1 MKIKS
6 KSSYHKSENT
16 YRFLTFAERLA
27 NVNIDVIHRID
38 RTGTYDEEVETYFS
52 EGLTK
57 WKDLN
62 LTEHFT
68 AFLKEVSDKSQS
80 FNLLVFHQKAI
91 VESLKTH
98 LAVKNSLACQPLLDL
113 VVQLAR
119 DLQTDFYPHFP
130 DFFVLI
136 TALLETKDT
145 ELLEWA
151 FTCLSY
157 LYKYLWRLM
166 VKDMTNMYSLYST
179 LLAHKKE
186 HIRKFAAESF
196 SFLMRKVPDLDALLS
211 HMFSDLQQHPDKAE
225 GAGQLLFEM
234 CKGVRNMFHSCTSNA
249 LPVALRKLGPTTGP
263 GVSLPWD
270 TVRDALDHMAQAAA
284 NHVDRE
290 HFLVLWEALQ
300 ASVLEV
306 LGLLEERPGEADQA
320 AEQLERL
327 LFILHTLVSHR
338 DGAKVTR
345 PEAVCQTVLRLIQ
358 SPALSASC
366 SRLLLQITSSL
377 LLGENISL
385 PPTLIQDTVQKVF
398 GSRMEQ
404 DLILEFTKEMFTM
417 KQFEQLFL
425 PSLLRFSAGLFG
437 CGDALSRHCG
447 LEALVSLILAKAPP
461 PTDGSMAFE
470 TYPLLFTGQTAGR
483 VFSSKESGP
492 EKESASVPELVLS
505 LISLPQD
512 QNQSLTDLSLPWAAL
527 VLLPHLRP
535 LSPASVVPAVTAL
548 LNHLLCEIETD
559 KLGKAGLF
567 VARQALSC
575 LLTLDGS
582 AQLLSLVAVD
592 KITSMLRK
600 FPTDLSALLLG
611 DLYYTRLSLSGV
623 SQHLSH
629 SALLELYQI
638 LHANLSSNLSKIRLL
653 TLRIL
658 THFEAELPAQ
668 TEGEES
674 VEVQPVFAVCLQAEL
689 VPASVQDYREKLLH
703 LRKLRHDLVQR
714 SLPRGP
720 QGAFQQVPLRYLI
733 AMLFVNF
740 KPLWDAVIELLVTHA
755 RGMDNKDFWKVYH
768 EHLEMVAGLA
778 EKELQENSE
787 DDDDDDEGESDLHG
801 EPGCDVIE
809 SGDVGV
815 LFLQQVKLTSDP
827 KERTDFT
834 NFRSLLWRAMAQVP
848 DRVEPRSRE
857 LSPLLLRF
865 IRNEF
870 YPADLLVA
878 PTQDLRKRES
888 AALEESGMAGEEED
902 EKEEEEEEAEEGGRP
917 QRKALPKRAAAKQL
931 ITHLKLFAKFTNPR
945 ALYLEGSLSELYNQL
960 LCHQDQQIQRAVLEC
975 VLTYKDPNILP
986 YKENLERLLDDKHF
1000 KEEIVHFNIS
1010 EERAVVDALH
1020 RAQLIP
1026 LLMRILFGRLRSKA
1040 GSKFQGKASAASRS
1054 SIVLRFL
1061 AGCQSQELGMF
1072 IDLLLEPVRLHG
1084 QGPCLAAVERAVAG
1098 TDAGA
1103 VLPLGRQHSLLNIVN
1118 VVIHKLG
1125 HLIHDSLPKVL
1136 QILLCVTASVSTIL
1150 DTREQLKAG
1159 CISPLKNLRRLGIL
1173 RIQDFFDGFDSYSF
1187 SPDELDAVFQAVV
1200 WPQVCRLPT
1209 ESPYSP
1215 TPLLKIIHL
1224 WSKNARYFP
1233 LLAKQRPDHPECDVL
1248 LNVFALLSAK
1258 NASPATVAMVMDMAE
1273 SLATAADFVASESEA
1288 ELSVNGCVFPQPAEG
1303 ALITA
1308 DSLTQGSR
1316 LLLPHISTLLHYLSG
1331 IVRNTDRLKKK
1342 KFRVQVAR
1350 ELNILSKVSRF
1361 VSDKEQSS
1369 VLISLLL
1376 PYLQKAKNPPETE
1389 IDILATVQNL
1399 LRQCLEPSAFLRPIS
1414 KLFSIIHS
1422 RLPRQALTSLFQTL
1436 SDLEPSLAY
1445 ITNTAAKLN
1454 AFDSR
1459 HLDEIYFDVRL
1470 SAFQDATRHIKDMQ
1484 TLDMDY
1490 ISTIMHNCF
1499 HTYEIEDMSL
1509 GDNATL
1515 CLSAVITQLAAV
1527 GAGEQAY
1534 KDIVQHTILD
1544 AVHKGLRSKKD
1555 SVQHEYTT
1563 VLACL
1568 VKTFPSK
1575 KEFRD
1580 LVQLTDYNDLESDF
1594 FEHMKHIQI
1603 HRRGRALRKLAKQLT
1618 EGTVV
1623 MTSRSL
1629 QNYIMPYAMTALF
1642 DEKMLK
1648 HENMISASVE
1658 VVGAVCRRLTWSK
1671 YLYYLRHFIHIL
1683 QTAQAEQKLAVSLL
1697 VTVLEAFHFDHQT
1710 LSREMEA
1717 AKAREAGNVTVE
1729 GDDEQEAAAGES
1741 GESDDEDAM
1750 EVDNKTAA
1758 PDAAM
1763 ETDTAEGEKVVV
1775 SMETGTSDTKA
1786 AVAAPKQPA
1795 VPSGLPQSKEELES
1809 LISSIHRTVHDSVLP
1824 RLQKCLTAK
1833 VKRDEEHKAVK
1844 SKDVKEEEV
1853 ARVPIAFA
1861 MVKLMQTLPPH
1872 IMEVNLPGILI
1883 KVCVLLRN
1891 RFQEIRDVAR
1901 GTLVKI
1907 IETLGFRYL
1916 QYLLREMHGVLVK
1929 GYQVHVLTFTV
1940 YQLLTCLSP
1949 TLKSGDLDP
1958 CMNLLLEIFNNELFG
1973 AVAEEKEVKGIV
1985 SKLMEARHS
1994 KSMDSYEL
2002 LAQYCGKER
2011 VTQLILPLK
2020 EILENSSSLKV
2031 CRRVGAVLRRL
2042 ILGLLSNSGMGHQ
2055 DILLLSHGLV
2065 SQSLPLLTKR
2075 DRDKASAKPPPDP
2088 RLPPP
2093 SCLLLPPTPKR
2104 GGRKAPVSSRTNMH
2118 ILVDA
2123 GLKLLHLSLK
2133 KAKVTSS
2140 EASALEMLDPFVVLL
2155 LDCLDSMHVK
2165 VITEALVAFTWLL
2178 KFPLP
2183 AVEQNAGQLTK
2194 QLFVLLKDYSKAG
2207 AARGENYHLVQNCF
2221 KSITIL
2227 VKNVKNN
2234 KVSEPQLQ
2242 VLLGYAEEDIY
2253 DQSRQATAFGLLK
2266 AILSRKLVVPE
2277 MEEVMKKVAKLSVTG
2292 SNAMIRIHCRQIY
2305 MKYLLDYPL
2314 GKKLREHLDFVVAQL
2329 TYEHDTGRE
2338 SVLEMLAYIFQTF
2351 PKNLLSQHNGLF
2363 FAPLALAVVND
2374 DSARCKKMAAMAI
2387 KALLGQLDLNH
2398 QNTLFS
2404 LVNTWLSA
2412 EKANLRRLGAQVCG
2426 LFVEVEGE
2434 NFARRVEDLLPLIE
2448 KEIHPD
2454 NYEDIEEEQ
2463 DEKGAD
2469 RLLFSYLT
2477 LITKLTKHCSLLE
2490 LSKPHDTLCSIWGHI
2505 EAHLRY
2511 PHCWVWLTASQLFGQ
2526 LFAGHQPEQL
2536 IAVWRGEGDGASPR
2550 LVATAFITSNLD
2562 KKMRELV
2569 LSFCHQLQSKF
2580 LDTASGEQ
2588 VIKNLLFV
2596 AKVIYLVS
2604 PESDIASPQEVEQG
2618 EEGQKEN
2625 GDGDKEEEE
2634 GDEEEREEKQEEEE
2648 GDEEEREEKQEEE
2661 DEEEEDKDDRPP
2673 SLLWMMK
2680 KLSLMAKREAAN
2692 TPKVPLKRTC
2702 VFKFLGAIAM
2712 DLGKERL
2719 GPYLTTII
2727 APLYRELDSTYADQ
2741 DPTLKNLAQELI
2753 ELLKRQVGLERFSLA
2768 FSAVQKE
2775 FSLRRAARKRHR
2787 AMQAVANPDIAAK
2800 KKLKKHKNKIEAKKR
2815 KIEFLRPG
2823 YKAKKHRS
2831 HALKDLAMVQ

>member
-16 YRFLTFAERLA
+16 FRFLTFAERLA

-38 RTGTYDEEVETYFS
+38 RTGAYSEEVETYFS

-57 WKDLN
+57 WRDLN

-68 AFLKEVSDKSQS
+68 TFLKEVSNKSQS
-80 FNLLVFHQKAI
+80 FNMLVFHQTVI
-91 VESLKTH
+91 VDSLKTH
-98 LAVKNSLACQPLLDL
+98 LGVKDSLAYQPLLDL

-130 DFFVLI
+130 DFFLLI
-136 TALLETKDT
+136 TSLLDTKDT
-145 ELLEWA
+145 EILEWA

-166 VKDMTNMYSLYST
+166 VKDMTNIYSLYST

-186 HIRKFAAESF
+186 HIRSFAAESF
-196 SFLMRKVPDLDALLS
+196 SFLMRKVPDLDALLNL
-211 HMFSDLQQHPDKAE
+211 MFSDLQQHPEKAE
-225 GAGQLLFEM
+225 GAGQLLFQM
-234 CKGVRNMFHSCTSNA
+234 CKGVRNMFHSCAANA
-249 LPVALRKLGPTTGP
+249 LPVAWRKLGPSTSP
-263 GVSLPWD
+263 GLCLPWD

-284 NHVDRE
+284 NHIDRE
-290 HFLVLWEALQ
+290 HFLVLWESLQ
-300 ASVLEV
+300 VSVLDVVGIMEAK
-306 LGLLEERPGEADQA
+306 GEGADQA

-327 LFILHTLVSHR
+327 LFILHTLVSHKG
-338 DGAKVTR
+338 GAKITK

-358 SPALSASC
+358 SSSLSASC
-366 SRLLLQITSSL
+366 SRLLLQTTSSL
-377 LLGENISL
+377 LLGENITL
-385 PPTLIQDTVQKVF
+385 PAALIQETVQKVF
-398 GSRMEQ
+398 GSALGQ
-404 DLILEFTKEMFTM
+404 DLILEFTKEMLTM

-425 PSLLRFSAGLFG
+425 PSLLRFTAGLFG
-437 CGDALSRHCG
+437 RGDPLSRHCG
-447 LEALVSLILAKAPP
+447 LDVLVSLILAKAPP

-470 TYPLLFTGQTAGR
+470 TYPLLFTGQTTGA
-483 VFSSKESGP
+483 FSRDQTSTTTTEQ
-492 EKESASVPELVLS
+492 SAVPELVLS
-505 LISLPQD
+505 LIRLPED
-512 QNQSLTDLSLPWAAL
+512 KNQTLTDLSLPLAAL

-535 LSPASVVPAVTAL
+535 LSSASIVPAVTAL
-548 LNHLLCEIETD
+548 LNHLLCDIETE
-559 KLGKAGLF
+559 KLAKAGLF

-575 LLTLDGS
+575 LLTLDSS
-582 AQLLSLVAVD
+582 AQLLSLLTVD
-592 KITSMLRK
+592 KINSILRK

-623 SQHLSH
+623 SEHLSH
-629 SALLELYQI
+629 NALLELYQI
-638 LHANLSSNLSKIRLL
+638 LQANLSSNISKIRLL

-658 THFEAELPAQ
+658 SQFEAELPPL
-668 TEGEES
+668 TEDEEN
-674 VEVQPVFAVCLQAEL
+674 VEVQPVFAICLQAEL

-714 SLPRGP
+714 SLPQGP
-720 QGAFQQVPLRYLI
+720 ANTFQQVPLRYLI

-740 KPLWDAVIELLVTHA
+740 RPLWDPVIELLVTHA
-755 RGMDNKDFWKVYH
+755 RGMDNKEFWRVYH

-778 EKELQENSE
+778 EKELQDDE
-787 DDDDDDEGESDLHG
+787 DDDEEGPSLQG
-801 EPGCDVIE
+801 EPGCEVIE

-815 LFLQQVKLTSDP
+815 LFLEQVKSTVDP
-827 KERTDFT
+827 NERTDFP
-834 NFRSLLWRAMAQVP
+834 NFRSLLWRSMAQFP
-848 DRVEPRSRE
+848 ERVEPRSRE

-865 IRNEF
+865 ISNEF
-870 YPADLLVA
+870 FPADLLVA
-878 PTQDLRKRES
+878 PTQDLRKRNS
-888 AALEESGMAGEEED
+888 AAVEDSGMAVDEEE
-902 EKEEEEEEAEEGGRP
+902 EQEEEEEEGSKQ
-917 QRKALPKRAAAKQL
+917 QRKALPRRAAAKQL
-931 ITHLKLFAKFTNPR
+931 IAHLKVFAKFTNPR
-945 ALYLEGSLSELYNQL
+945 SLYLESSLSELYNQL
-960 LCHQDQQIQRAVLEC
+960 LCHQDQQIQRVALEC
-975 VLTYKDPNILP
+975 VLSYKEPNIVP
-986 YKENLERLLDDKHF
+986 YKENLEKLLDDKHF

-1010 EERAVVDALH
+1010 DESGVVDASH
-1020 RAQLIP
+1020 RARLIP

-1040 GSKFQGKASAASRS
+1040 GSKFQGKAFAASRS
-1054 SIVLRFL
+1054 SIILRFL
-1061 AGCQSQELGMF
+1061 AGCQAEELGIF
-1072 IDLLLEPVRLHG
+1072 IDLLLEPVCHHS
-1084 QGPCLAAVERAVAG
+1084 QGPCLAAVERAIAD
-1098 TDAGA
+1098 TDLGA
-1103 VLPLGRQHSLLNIVN
+1103 VLPLGRQHSLLNIIN
-1118 VVIHKLG
+1118 VVIQKLG
-1125 HLIHDSLPKVL
+1125 HLIHIYLPKVL

-1150 DTREQLKAG
+1150 DQRDQLRAG

-1173 RIQDFFDGFDSYSF
+1173 RIQDFFDGFDSHSF

-1200 WPQVCRLPT
+1200 WPQICRLPT

-1215 TPLLKIIHL
+1215 TPLLKLIHV
-1224 WSKNARYFP
+1224 WCKNSRFFP
-1233 LLAKQRPDHPECDVL
+1233 LLAKKKPNQLECDVL

-1258 NASPATVAMVMDMAE
+1258 NASPATIAMVMDIAE
-1273 SLATAADFVASESEA
+1273 SLATTEDFVPSESEA
-1288 ELSVNGCVFPQPAEG
+1288 ELSVNNCVFPQPGEG
-1303 ALITA
+1303 ALISE

-1316 LLLPHISTLLHYLSG
+1316 LLLPHISTLLQYLSG
-1331 IVRNTDRLKKK
+1331 VVRNTDRLKKK
-1342 KFRVQVAR
+1342 KFRAQVAK

-1369 VLISLLL
+1369 VLIGLLL
-1376 PYLQKAKNPPETE
+1376 PYLQKGNNPQETE

-1399 LRQCLEPSAFLRPIS
+1399 LRQCVQPSAFLRPLS
-1414 KLFSIIHS
+1414 KLFSIIHHK
-1422 RLPRQALTSLFQTL
+1422 LPRQALTNVFQTL
-1436 SDLEPSLAY
+1436 SDLEPSLTY
-1445 ITNTAAKLN
+1445 ITDAAAQLN

-1470 SAFQDATRHIKDMQ
+1470 TAFQDATRRVKDMA
-1484 TLDMDY
+1484 TLDLDF
-1490 ISTIMHNCF
+1490 ISTIIHNCF
-1499 HTYEIEDMSL
+1499 HTYEIGDMSL
-1509 GDNATL
+1509 ADNATL
-1515 CLSAVITQLAAV
+1515 CLSAVITQLAVV
-1527 GAGEQAY
+1527 GPGEQIY

-1544 AVHKGLRSKKD
+1544 AVHKGLRSKTD

-1580 LVQLTDYNDLESDF
+1580 LVQLTNYSDPESDF

-1603 HRRGRALRKLAKQLT
+1603 HRRGRALRKLAKQLS
-1618 EGTVV
+1618 EGQVV
-1623 MTSRSL
+1623 MTPRSL
-1629 QNYIMPYAMTALF
+1629 QNYIMPYALTALL

-1671 YLYYLRHFIHIL
+1671 YLYYLKHFIHIL

-1717 AKAREAGNVTVE
+1717 AKTRETGSVAE
-1729 GDDEQEAAAGES
+1729 DADEENHAAAD
-1741 GESDDEDAM
+1741 ESDDSEDDEEAM
-1750 EVDNKTAA
+1750 EVDSKAA
-1758 PDAAM
+1758 PSDPPM
-1763 ETDTAEGEKVVV
+1763 ETDSISGEKEV
-1775 SMETGTSDTKA
+1775 SSKDAVTTKPKVP
-1786 AVAAPKQPA
+1786 VAI
-1795 VPSGLPQSKEELES
+1795 GLPQSKEELES
-1809 LISSIHRTVHDSVLP
+1809 LVSTIHETVNNSVLP
-1824 RLQKCLTAK
+1824 RLHKCLNAK

-1844 SKDVKEEEV
+1844 SKDVKDEEV
-1853 ARVPIAFA
+1853 VRIPIAFA

-1872 IMEVNLPGILI
+1872 IMEANLPGILI
-1883 KVCVLLRN
+1883 KVCVVLRN

-1907 IETLGFRYL
+1907 LETLGCRYL
-1916 QYLLREMHGVLVK
+1916 QYLLKEMQGILVK

-1940 YQLLTCLSP
+1940 YQLLSVLSP

-1958 CMNLLLEIFNNELFG
+1958 CMSMLIDIFNNELFG
-1973 AVAEEKEVKGIV
+1973 AVSEEKEVKGIV

-2002 LAQYCGKER
+2002 LAQFCSKESI
-2011 VTQLILPLK
+2011 TKLILPLK
-2020 EILENSSSLKV
+2020 EILETSSSLKV
-2031 CRRVGAVLRRL
+2031 CNRVSAVLRRL
-2042 ILGLLSNSGMGHQ
+2042 VLGLLANEGMTSQ
-2055 DILLLSHGLV
+2055 DILLLCHGLV
-2065 SQSLPLLTKR
+2065 SESLPLLTKR
-2075 DRDKASAKPPPDP
+2075 DREKASAKPPPDP

-2104 GGRKAPVSSRTNMH
+2104 GGQKAPVSSRTNMH

-2123 GLKLLHLSLK
+2123 GLKLLHLSMK
-2133 KAKVTSS
+2133 KSKVTSS
-2140 EASALEMLDPFVVLL
+2140 EASALEMLDPFVILL
-2155 LDCLDSMHVK
+2155 LDCLNSMHVK

-2183 AVEQNAGQLTK
+2183 AVEQNAEQLTK

-2221 KSITIL
+2221 KAITIL
-2227 VKNVKNN
+2227 VKNVKSNSI
-2234 KVSEPQLQ
+2234 SETQLQ

-2277 MEEVMKKVAKLSVTG
+2277 MEEVLKKVARLSVTG

-2305 MKYLLDYPL
+2305 LKYLLDYPL
-2314 GKKLREHLDFVVAQL
+2314 GRKLRGHLDFVVAQL
-2329 TYEHDTGRE
+2329 QYEHDTGRE

-2351 PKNLLSQHNGLF
+2351 PQNLLLQNSGLF
-2363 FAPLALAVVND
+2363 FAPLALVVVND

-2387 KALLGQLDLNH
+2387 KALLTQLDVNH
-2398 QNTLFS
+2398 QNTLYS
-2404 LVNTWLSA
+2404 LVNTWLNA
-2412 EKANLRRLGAQVCG
+2412 EKASLRRLGAQVCG
-2426 LFVEVEGE
+2426 LFVEVEE
-2434 NFARRVEDLLPLIE
+2434 EKFARRLDDLLPLLE
-2448 KEIHPD
+2448 KEINPD
-2454 NYEDIEEEQ
+2454 NFEDIEEEQ
-2463 DEKGAD
+2463 EEKGAD
-2469 RLLFSYLT
+2469 RLLFSFLT
-2477 LITKLTKHCSLLE
+2477 LISKLSKYCGLLE
-2490 LSKPHDTLCSIWGHI
+2490 LNKPNDTLHRTWGHI

-2526 LFAGHQPEQL
+2526 LFATHQAEQL
-2536 IAVWRGEGDGASPR
+2536 VAVWRGEGGEAAAPPA
-2550 LVATAFITSNLD
+2550 ATAFITSNLD
-2562 KKMRELV
+2562 KKMRELA

-2596 AKVIYLVS
+2596 GKVIYLIS
-2604 PESDIASPQEVEQG
+2604 PESDVTSCQEET
-2618 EEGQKEN
+2618 
-2625 GDGDKEEEE
+2625 KEEEE
-2634 GDEEEREEKQEEEE
+2634 QRENGNEEEE
-2648 GDEEEREEKQEEE
+2648 GEEEMEETEEK
-2661 DEEEEDKDDRPP
+2661 EEEEDDKDDKPP
-2673 SLLWMMK
+2673 SLLWLMK
-2680 KLSLMAKREAAN
+2680 KLSLMAKREAAY
-2692 TPKVPLKRTC
+2692 TPKIPLKRTC
-2702 VFKFLGAIAM
+2702 VFKFLGAMAM

-2727 APLYRELDSTYADQ
+2727 TPLYRELDSTYADQ

-2753 ELLKRQVGLERFSLA
+2753 ELLKKQVGLERFSLA

-2775 FSLRRAARKRHR
+2775 FSQRRAARKRHR

-2831 HALKDLAMVQ
+2831 HALKDLAMVK

>member
-1 MKIKS
+1 
-6 KSSYHKSENT
+6 
-16 YRFLTFAERLA
+16 
-27 NVNIDVIHRID
+27 
-38 RTGTYDEEVETYFS
+38 
-52 EGLTK
+52 
-57 WKDLN
+57 
-62 LTEHFT
+62 
-68 AFLKEVSDKSQS
+68 
-80 FNLLVFHQKAI
+80 HQNSI

-98 LAVKNSLACQPLLDL
+98 LTVKDSLAYQPLLDL

-130 DFFVLI
+130 DFFILI
-136 TALLETKDT
+136 TSLLDTKDT
-145 ELLEWA
+145 EVLEWA

-166 VKDMTNMYSLYST
+166 VKDMTNIYSLYST

-211 HMFSDLQQHPDKAE
+211 HVFSDLQQHPDKAE
-225 GAGQLLFEM
+225 GTGQLLFEM
-234 CKGVRNMFHSCTSNA
+234 CKGVRNMFHSCAANA
-249 LPVALRKLGPTTGP
+249 LPVALRKLGPSTSP

-284 NHVDRE
+284 THVDTE
-290 HFLVLWEALQ
+290 HFLVLWESLQ
-300 ASVLEV
+300 VSVEEV
-306 LGLLEERPGEADQA
+306 LGIMEAKGEEASQA
-320 AEQLERL
+320 TEQLERL

-338 DGAKVTR
+338 DGAKITK

-358 SPALSASC
+358 SSSLSATC

-377 LLGENISL
+377 LLGENITL
-385 PPTLIQDTVQKVF
+385 PKALIQETVQKVF
-398 GSRMEQ
+398 GSAMGH

-417 KQFEQLFL
+417 EQFEQLFL
-425 PSLLRFSAGLFG
+425 PTLLRFTAGLFG
-437 CGDALSRHCG
+437 RGDPLSRHCG
-447 LEALVSLILAKAPP
+447 LDVLVSLILAKAPP

-470 TYPLLFTGQTAGR
+470 TYPLLFTGQTTGR
-483 VFSSKESGP
+483 VFSSNEAGSTTSEQP
-492 EKESASVPELVLS
+492 AVPELVLS
-505 LISLPQD
+505 LITFPEE
-512 QNQSLTDLSLPWAAL
+512 QNHSITDLSLPWAAL

-535 LSPASVVPAVTAL
+535 IAPASVVPAVTAY
-548 LNHLLCEIETD
+548 LNHLLCEIETE

-575 LLTLDGS
+575 LLALDGS
-582 AQLLSLVAVD
+582 AQLLSLLPVN
-592 KITSMLRK
+592 KINSILRK

-623 SQHLSH
+623 SEHLCH
-629 SALLELYQI
+629 SALLELFQI
-638 LHANLSSNLSKIRLL
+638 LHANLSSNISKIRLL

-658 THFEAELPAQ
+658 SQFEAELPPQA
-668 TEGEES
+668 EGEEN

-689 VPASVQDYREKLLH
+689 VPASVQDYRDKLLH

-714 SLPRGP
+714 SLPQGP
-720 QGAFQQVPLRYLI
+720 PATFQQVPLRYLI

-740 KPLWDAVIELLVTHA
+740 RPLWDAVIELVVSHA
-755 RGMDNKDFWKVYH
+755 RGMDNKDFWRVFH

-778 EKELQENSE
+778 EKELQQN
-787 DDDDDDEGESDLHG
+787 DEGDEEEESGLQD

-809 SGDVGV
+809 SGDIGV
-815 LFLQQVKLTSDP
+815 LFLEQLKLTSDP
-827 KERTDFT
+827 NERTDFP
-834 NFRSLLWRAMAQVP
+834 NFRSLLWRSMAQFP

-878 PTQDLRKRES
+878 PTQDLRKRTD
-888 AALEESGMAGEEED
+888 AALEESGMAVQ
-902 EKEEEEEEAEEGGRP
+902 EEEEEGEGEEQEVEEGGKQ
-917 QRKALPKRAAAKQL
+917 QRKALPRRAAAKQL
-931 ITHLKLFAKFTNPR
+931 ITHLKVFAKFTNPR
-945 ALYLEGSLSELYNQL
+945 SLYLESSLSDLYNQL
-960 LCHQDQQIQRAVLEC
+960 LCHQDQQIQRVALEC
-975 VLTYKDPNILP
+975 VLSYKDPNIVP

-1010 EERAVVDALH
+1010 EETGVVDLTH
-1020 RAQLIP
+1020 RATLIP

-1040 GSKFQGKASAASRS
+1040 GSKFQGKASATTRS
-1054 SIVLRFL
+1054 SIILRFL
-1061 AGCQSQELGMF
+1061 AGCQTEELGIF
-1072 IDLLLEPVRLHG
+1072 IDLLLEPVCHHS
-1084 QGPCLAAVERAVAG
+1084 QGSCLAAVEKAVAE
-1098 TDAGA
+1098 TDVGA
-1103 VLPLGRQHSLLNIVN
+1103 VLPLGRQHSLLNIIN
-1118 VVIHKLG
+1118 VVIQKLG
-1125 HLIHDSLPKVL
+1125 HLIHIYLPKVL
-1136 QILLCVTASVSTIL
+1136 QILLCVTASVSTVL
-1150 DTREQLKAG
+1150 GNRPQLRAG

-1215 TPLLKIIHL
+1215 TPLLKLIHV
-1224 WSKNARYFP
+1224 WCKNARFFP
-1233 LLAKQRPDHPECDVL
+1233 LLAKQKQNHPECDVL

-1258 NASPATVAMVMDMAE
+1258 NTSPMTIAMVMDIAE
-1273 SLATAADFVASESEA
+1273 SLATSEDFVASETET
-1288 ELSVNGCVFPQPAEG
+1288 ELTVNSNVFPQPKEG
-1303 ALITA
+1303 ALVTA

-1316 LLLPHISTLLHYLSG
+1316 LLLPHISTLLQYLSG
-1331 IVRNTDRLKKK
+1331 VVRNTDRLKKK
-1342 KFRVQVAR
+1342 KFRAQVAK

-1376 PYLQKAKNPPETE
+1376 PYLQKANNPQETE

-1399 LRQCLEPSAFLRPIS
+1399 LRQCVQPSAFLRPLS
-1414 KLFSIIHS
+1414 KLFSVIHNK
-1422 RLPRQALTSLFQTL
+1422 LPKQALTNVFQTL
-1436 SDLEPSLAY
+1436 SDLEPSLTY
-1445 ITNTAAKLN
+1445 ITDLATKLN

-1470 SAFQDATRHIKDMQ
+1470 TAFQDATRRIKDMT
-1484 TLDMDY
+1484 TLDLDY
-1490 ISTIMHNCF
+1490 IGTVIHNCF
-1499 HTYEIEDMSL
+1499 HTYEIGDMSL
-1509 GDNATL
+1509 ADNATL

-1527 GAGEQAY
+1527 GAGEQLY

-1544 AVHKGLRSKKD
+1544 AVHKGLRSKTE
-1555 SVQHEYTT
+1555 SVQHDYTS

-1580 LVQLTDYNDLESDF
+1580 LVQLTNYNDPESDF

-1618 EGTVV
+1618 EGQVV
-1623 MTSRSL
+1623 MTPRSL
-1629 QNYIMPYAMTALF
+1629 QNYIMPYAMTALL

-1658 VVGAVCRRLTWSK
+1658 VVGAVCRKLTWSK
-1671 YLYYLRHFIHIL
+1671 YLYYLKHFIHIL
-1683 QTAQAEQKLAVSLL
+1683 QTAQVEQKLAVSLL

-1717 AKAREAGNVTVE
+1717 AKAREAVSVAVE
-1729 GDDEQEAAAGES
+1729 ADDEEQAAAD
-1741 GESDDEDAM
+1741 ESDASDDDEEAM
-1750 EVDNKTAA
+1750 EVDGNTAPSA
-1758 PDAAM
+1758 VPM
-1763 ETDTAEGEKVVV
+1763 ETTTINVISKEAATAGAK
-1775 SMETGTSDTKA
+1775 G
-1786 AVAAPKQPA
+1786 PA
-1795 VPSGLPQSKEELES
+1795 VPEPTAVASGLPQSKEELES
-1809 LISSIHRTVHDSVLP
+1809 LISAIHQTVNNSVLP
-1824 RLQKCLTAK
+1824 RLHKCLTAK
-1833 VKRDEEHKAVK
+1833 VKRDDEHKSVK
-1844 SKDVKEEEV
+1844 SKDVKEDEV
-1853 ARVPIAFA
+1853 VRIPIAFA
-1861 MVKLMQTLPPH
+1861 MVKVMQTLPPH

-1907 IETLGFRYL
+1907 IETLGYRYL
-1916 QYLLREMHGVLVK
+1916 QYLLKEMQGLLVK

-1940 YQLLTCLSP
+1940 YQLLSVLSP

-1958 CMNLLLEIFNNELFG
+1958 CMNMLIDIFNNELFG

-1994 KSMDSYEL
+1994 KSMDSYQL
-2002 LAQYCGKER
+2002 LAQFCSKES
-2011 VTQLILPLK
+2011 VTKFILPLK
-2020 EILENSSSLKV
+2020 EILETSSSLKV
-2031 CRRVGAVLRRL
+2031 CNRVGAVLRRL
-2042 ILGLLSNSGMGHQ
+2042 VLGLLVNEGMTSK
-2055 DILLLSHGLV
+2055 DILLLCHGLI
-2065 SQSLPLLTKR
+2065 SESLPLLTKR
-2075 DRDKASAKPPPDP
+2075 DREKASAQPPPDP

-2104 GGRKAPVSSRTNMH
+2104 GGQKAPVSSRTNMH

-2133 KAKVTSS
+2133 KSKVTSC
-2140 EASALEMLDPFVVLL
+2140 EASALEMLDPFIMLL
-2155 LDCLDSMHVK
+2155 LDCLNSMHVK

-2207 AARGENYHLVQNCF
+2207 AARGENYNLVQNCF
-2221 KSITIL
+2221 KAITIL
-2227 VKNVKNN
+2227 VKNVKSN
-2234 KVSEPQLQ
+2234 KVSETQLQ

-2277 MEEVMKKVAKLSVTG
+2277 MEELLKKVAKLSVTG

-2305 MKYLLDYPL
+2305 LKYLLDYPL

-2329 TYEHDTGRE
+2329 RYEHDTGRE

-2351 PKNLLSQHNGLF
+2351 PQNLLLQHSGLF
-2363 FAPLALAVVND
+2363 FAPLALVVVND

-2387 KALLGQLDLNH
+2387 KALLAQLDLNH
-2398 QNTLFS
+2398 QNTLYS
-2404 LVNTWLSA
+2404 LVNTWLNA
-2412 EKANLRRLGAQVCG
+2412 EKTSLRRLGAQICG
-2426 LFVEVEGE
+2426 LFVEVDGE
-2434 NFARRVEDLLPLIE
+2434 MFARRLDDLLPLLE
-2448 KEIHPD
+2448 KEINPD
-2454 NYEDIEEEQ
+2454 NFEDIEEEQ

-2469 RLLFSYLT
+2469 RLLFSFLT
-2477 LITKLTKHCSLLE
+2477 LLTKLSKHCGLLE
-2490 LSKPHDTLCSIWGHI
+2490 LSKPYDTLSRIWGHI

-2526 LFAGHQPEQL
+2526 LFAAHQAEQL
-2536 IAVWRGEGDGASPR
+2536 VAVWRGEGGDASP
-2550 LVATAFITSNLD
+2550 LSAATAFITSNLD
-2562 KKMRELV
+2562 KKMRELA
-2569 LSFCHQLQSKF
+2569 LSFCNQLQSKF

-2596 AKVIYLVS
+2596 GKVIYLVS
-2604 PESDIASPQEVEQG
+2604 PESDVASPQEEAK
-2618 EEGQKEN
+2618 EEG
-2625 GDGDKEEEE
+2625 EEEE
-2634 GDEEEREEKQEEEE
+2634 QRENGGD
-2648 GDEEEREEKQEEE
+2648 DEEE
-2661 DEEEEDKDDRPP
+2661 DEEEEDDKDDRRP
-2673 SLLWMMK
+2673 SLLWLMK
-2680 KLSLMAKREAAN
+2680 KLSLMAKREAAY

-2727 APLYRELDSTYADQ
+2727 TPLYRELDSTYADQ

-2753 ELLKRQVGLERFSLA
+2753 ELLKKHVGLEKFSLA

-2775 FSLRRAARKRHR
+2775 FSQRRAARKRHR

>member
-1 MKIKS
+1 MKIKA

-38 RTGTYDEEVETYFS
+38 RTGSYAEEVETYFS
-52 EGLTK
+52 EGLSK
-57 WKDLN
+57 WRDLN

-68 AFLKEVSDKSQS
+68 TFLKEVSNKSQS
-80 FNLLVFHQKAI
+80 FNMLVFHQKAI

-98 LAVKNSLACQPLLDL
+98 LAVDGSLAYQPLLDL

-136 TALLETKDT
+136 TSLLETKDT

-166 VKDMTNMYSLYST
+166 VKDMSNIYSLYST

-196 SFLMRKVPDLDALLS
+196 SFLMRKVPDLDALLN
-211 HMFSDLQQHPDKAE
+211 HVFSDLQQHPDKAE

-234 CKGVRNMFHSCTSNA
+234 CKGVRNMFHSCAANA
-249 LPVALRKLGPTTGP
+249 FPVALRKLGPSTSP

-270 TVRDALDHMAQAAA
+270 TVRDALDHMASAAA
-284 NHVDRE
+284 DHVDRE
-290 HFLVLWEALQ
+290 HFLVLWESLQ
-300 ASVLEV
+300 VLGVLEAK
-306 LGLLEERPGEADQA
+306 GDEADQA

-327 LFILHTLVSHR
+327 LFILHTLMSHR
-338 DGAKVTR
+338 EGAKVTK
-345 PEAVCQTVLRLIQ
+345 PEAVCQTVLRLTQ
-358 SPALSASC
+358 SSSMSAPC
-366 SRLLLQITSSL
+366 SRLLLQIISSL
-377 LLGENISL
+377 LLGENITL
-385 PPTLIQDTVQKVF
+385 PKALIQETVQKVF
-398 GSRMEQ
+398 GSTVGQ

-417 KQFEQLFL
+417 KHFEQLFL
-425 PSLLRFSAGLFG
+425 PSLLRFTTGLFG
-437 CGDALSRHCG
+437 CGDPVSRHCG
-447 LEALVSLILAKAPP
+447 LDVLVSLILAKAPP

-470 TYPLLFTGQTAGR
+470 TYPLLFTGQTTGSDTSPYLKTD
-483 VFSSKESGP
+483 SSA
-492 EKESASVPELVLS
+492 ASEQPAVPELVLS
-505 LISLPQD
+505 LIKYPEEE
-512 QNQSLTDLSLPWAAL
+512 NQSITDLSLPWAAL

-535 LSPASVVPAVTAL
+535 LTPTSVVPAVTAF
-548 LNHLLCEIETD
+548 LNHLLCEIETE

-567 VARQALSC
+567 VAQQALSC

-582 AQLLSLVAVD
+582 AELLALLTVD
-592 KITSMLRK
+592 KINSTK

-611 DLYYTRLSLSGV
+611 DLYYSRLSLSGV
-623 SQHLSH
+623 SEHLSH
-629 SALLELYQI
+629 SALLQLFQI
-638 LHANLSSNLSKIRLL
+638 LHANLSSNISKIRLL

-658 THFEAELPAQ
+658 SQFEAELPPQA
-668 TEGEES
+668 EGDEH

-714 SLPRGP
+714 SLPQGP
-720 QGAFQQVPLRYLI
+720 PVPLRYLI

-740 KPLWDAVIELLVTHA
+740 KPLWDPVIELVVSHA
-755 RGMDNKDFWKVYH
+755 KGMDNKDFWRVYH

-778 EKELQENSE
+778 EKELQEDGE
-787 DDDDDDEGESDLHG
+787 DDDDEKEADSGPSGEQ
-801 EPGCDVIE
+801 GCDVIE

-815 LFLQQVKLTSDP
+815 LFLEQLKSSCSP
-827 KERTDFT
+827 NERTDFI
-834 NFRSLLWRAMAQVP
+834 NFRSLLWRSMAQFP

-878 PTQDLRKRES
+878 PTQSLRKRDD
-888 AALEESGMAGEEED
+888 AALEESGMAVEEEEGGEEE
-902 EKEEEEEEAEEGGRP
+902 EQEAEEGGRQ
-917 QRKALPKRAAAKQL
+917 QRKALPRRAAAKQL
-931 ITHLKLFAKFTNPR
+931 IAHLKVFAKFTNPR
-945 ALYLEGSLSELYNQL
+945 SLYLESSLTELYNEL
-960 LCHQDQQIQRAVLEC
+960 LCHQDQQLQRVALEC
-975 VLTYKDPNILP
+975 LLTYKDANIVP
-986 YKENLERLLDDKHF
+986 YKENLQNLLEDKHF

-1010 EERAVVDALH
+1010 EETGVVDASH
-1020 RAQLIP
+1020 RAKLIP

-1040 GSKFQGKASAASRS
+1040 GSKFQGKASSATRS
-1054 SIVLRFL
+1054 SIILRFL
-1061 AGCQSQELGMF
+1061 AGCQSEELGIF
-1072 IDLLLEPVRLHG
+1072 IDLLLQPVCHHS
-1084 QGPCLAAVERAVAG
+1084 QGSCLSAVLRAIAE
-1098 TDAGA
+1098 TDVSA
-1103 VLPLGRQHSLLNIVN
+1103 VLPLGRQHSLLNIIN
-1118 VVIHKLG
+1118 VVIQKLG
-1125 HLIHDSLPKVL
+1125 HLIHIYLPKVL

-1150 DTREQLKAG
+1150 DSRDQLRAG

-1187 SPDELDAVFQAVV
+1187 SPDELDAVFEAVV

-1215 TPLLKIIHL
+1215 TPLLKLIHV
-1224 WSKNARYFP
+1224 WCKNARYFP
-1233 LLAKQRPDHPECDVL
+1233 LLAKQRPNQPECDVL

-1258 NASPATVAMVMDMAE
+1258 KASPATIAMVMDIAE
-1273 SLATAADFVASESEA
+1273 SLATTEDFVASESET
-1288 ELSVNGCVFPQPAEG
+1288 ELSVNGCVFPQPEE
-1303 ALITA
+1303 

-1316 LLLPHISTLLHYLSG
+1316 LLLPHISTLLRYLSG
-1331 IVRNTDRLKKK
+1331 VVRNTDRLKKK
-1342 KFRVQVAR
+1342 RFRTQVAK

-1361 VSDKEQSS
+1361 VSDKEQSA

-1376 PYLQKAKNPPETE
+1376 PYLQRAHNPQETE

-1399 LRQCLEPSAFLRPIS
+1399 LRQCTQPSAFLRPLS
-1414 KLFSIIHS
+1414 RLFSIIHNK
-1422 RLPRQALTSLFQTL
+1422 LPRQALVNVFQTL
-1436 SDLEPSLAY
+1436 SDLEPSLLY
-1445 ITNTAAKLN
+1445 ITDLATKLN

-1459 HLDEIYFDVRL
+1459 HLDEVYFEVRL
-1470 SAFQDATRHIKDMQ
+1470 TAFQDATRRVKDMT
-1484 TLDMDY
+1484 TLDLDY
-1490 ISTIMHNCF
+1490 ISTIIYNCF
-1499 HTYEIEDMSL
+1499 HTYEIGDMSL
-1509 GDNATL
+1509 ADNATL
-1515 CLSAVITQLAAV
+1515 SLSAVITRLAAV
-1527 GAGEQAY
+1527 GAGEQIY
-1534 KDIVQHTILD
+1534 KDVIQHTILD
-1544 AVHKGLRSKKD
+1544 AVHKGLRSKTE
-1555 SVQHEYTT
+1555 SVQHDYTT

-1568 VKTFPSK
+1568 VKTFPTK

-1580 LVQLTDYNDLESDF
+1580 LVQLTDYNDPESDF

-1618 EGTVV
+1618 EGQVV
-1623 MTSRSL
+1623 MTPRSL
-1629 QNYIMPYAMTALF
+1629 QNYIMPYAMTALL

-1648 HENMISASVE
+1648 HESMISASVE

-1671 YLYYLRHFIHIL
+1671 YLYYLKHFVHIL

-1697 VTVLEAFHFDHQT
+1697 VTVLEAFHFDHET

-1717 AKAREAGNVTVE
+1717 AKAREGE
-1729 GDDEQEAAAGES
+1729 RPQPAAEES
-1741 GESDDEDAM
+1741 DASDDEEM
-1750 EVDNKTAA
+1750 EVDGKT
-1758 PDAAM
+1758 PSSDVPM
-1763 ETDTAEGEKVVV
+1763 EVDTANGEKDVI
-1775 SMETGTSDTKA
+1775 SKA
-1786 AVAAPKQPA
+1786 AATSGAKGPAAPKPTA
-1795 VPSGLPQSKEELES
+1795 VASGLPQSKDELES
-1809 LISSIHRTVHDSVLP
+1809 LITAIHATVNNSVLP
-1824 RLQKCLTAK
+1824 RLNKCLT
-1833 VKRDEEHKAVK
+1833 VKSEDEHKAVK
-1844 SKDVKEEEV
+1844 SKEVKDEEV
-1853 ARVPIAFA
+1853 VRIPIAFA
-1861 MVKLMQTLPPH
+1861 MVKVMQTLPPH
-1872 IMEVNLPGILI
+1872 IMEANLPGILI

-1907 IETLGFRYL
+1907 IETLGYRYL
-1916 QYLLREMHGVLVK
+1916 QYLLKEMQSVLVK

-1940 YQLLTCLSP
+1940 HRLLSVLSP

-1958 CMNLLLEIFNNELFG
+1958 CMNMLIDIFNNELFG

-2002 LAQYCGKER
+2002 LAQFCSKESI
-2011 VTQLILPLK
+2011 TKFILPLK
-2020 EILENSSSLKV
+2020 EILETSSSLKV
-2031 CRRVGAVLRRL
+2031 CNRVGAVLRRL
-2042 ILGLLSNSGMGHQ
+2042 VLGLLVNEGMTSR
-2055 DILLLSHGLV
+2055 DILLLCHGLV
-2065 SQSLPLLTKR
+2065 SESLPLLTKR
-2075 DRDKASAKPPPDP
+2075 DRASVKPPPDP

-2104 GGRKAPVSSRTNMH
+2104 GGQKAPVSSRTNMH

-2140 EASALEMLDPFVVLL
+2140 EASALEMLDPFVLLL
-2155 LDCLDSMHVK
+2155 LDCLNSMHVK

-2183 AVEQNAGQLTK
+2183 AVEQNADQLTK
-2194 QLFVLLKDYSKAG
+2194 ELFVLLKDYSKAG

-2221 KSITIL
+2221 KAITIL
-2227 VKNVKNN
+2227 VRNVKNN
-2234 KVSEPQLQ
+2234 KISETQLQ

-2277 MEEVMKKVAKLSVTG
+2277 MEEVLKKVAKLSVNG

-2305 MKYLLDYPL
+2305 LKYLLDYPL
-2314 GKKLREHLDFVVAQL
+2314 GKKLRGHLDFVVSQL
-2329 TYEHDTGRE
+2329 HYEHDTGRE

-2351 PKNLLSQHNGLF
+2351 PKALLLKYSGLF
-2363 FAPLALAVVND
+2363 FAPLALVVVND

-2387 KALLGQLDLNH
+2387 KGLLAQLDLNR

-2404 LVNTWLSA
+2404 LVNTWLNA
-2412 EKANLRRLGAQVCG
+2412 EKASLRRLGAQICG
-2426 LFVEVEGE
+2426 LFVEVEDE
-2434 NFARRVEDLLPLIE
+2434 KFARRVDALLPLLE
-2448 KEIHPD
+2448 KEINPD

-2463 DEKGAD
+2463 EEKGAD
-2469 RLLFSYLT
+2469 RLLFSFLT
-2477 LITKLTKHCSLLE
+2477 LIAKLSKHCGLLE
-2490 LSKPHDTLCSIWGHI
+2490 LKKPQDTLSRIWGHI
-2505 EAHLRY
+2505 ETHLRY

-2526 LFAGHQPEQL
+2526 LFAAHQAEQL
-2536 IAVWRGEGDGASPR
+2536 VAVWRGEGGDASPQSA
-2550 LVATAFITSNLD
+2550 ATAFITNGLD
-2562 KKMRELV
+2562 KKMRELA
-2569 LSFCHQLQSKF
+2569 LTFCHQLQSKF

-2588 VIKNLLFV
+2588 VIKNLLFIG
-2596 AKVIYLVS
+2596 KVIYLVS
-2604 PESDIASPQEVEQG
+2604 PESD
-2618 EEGQKEN
+2618 
-2625 GDGDKEEEE
+2625 
-2634 GDEEEREEKQEEEE
+2634 
-2648 GDEEEREEKQEEE
+2648 EEE
-2661 DEEEEDKDDRPP
+2661 DDKDDRPP
-2673 SLLWMMK
+2673 SLLWLMK
-2680 KLSLMAKREAAN
+2680 KLSLMAKREAAY

-2727 APLYRELDSTYADQ
+2727 TPLYRELDSTYADQ

-2753 ELLKRQVGLERFSLA
+2753 ELLKKQVGLQRFSLA

-2775 FSLRRAARKRHR
+2775 FSQRRAARKRHR

>member
-38 RTGTYDEEVETYFS
+38 RTGSYAEEVETYFS

-57 WKDLN
+57 WRDLN

-68 AFLKEVSDKSQS
+68 TFLKEVSSKSQS
-80 FNLLVFHQKAI
+80 FNLLVFHQKSI

-98 LAVKNSLACQPLLDL
+98 LSVKDSLAYQPLLDL

-130 DFFVLI
+130 DFFILI
-136 TALLETKDT
+136 TSLLETKDT
-145 ELLEWA
+145 EVLEWA

-166 VKDMTNMYSLYST
+166 VKDMSNIYSLYST
-179 LLAHKKE
+179 LLEHKKE
-186 HIRKFAAESF
+186 HIRNFAAESF
-196 SFLMRKVPDLDALLS
+196 SFLMRKVPDLEALLS
-211 HMFSDLQQHPDKAE
+211 YVFSDLQQHPDKAE

-234 CKGVRNMFHSCTSNA
+234 CKGVRNMFHSCAANA
-249 LPVALRKLGPTTGP
+249 FPIALRKLGPTTSP

-270 TVRDALDHMAQAAA
+270 TVKDALDHMAQAAA

-290 HFLVLWEALQ
+290 HLLVLWESLQ
-300 ASVLEV
+300 VSVVEV
-306 LGLLEERPGEADQA
+306 LGVMEAKGEEADQA
-320 AEQLERL
+320 TEQLERL

-338 DGAKVTR
+338 DGAKITK
-345 PEAVCQTVLRLIQ
+345 PEAVCQAVLRLTQ
-358 SPALSASC
+358 SSSLSASC

-377 LLGENISL
+377 LLGENVTLSNA
-385 PPTLIQDTVQKVF
+385 LIQETVQKVF
-398 GSRMEQ
+398 GSTMGQ

-425 PSLLRFSAGLFG
+425 PTLLRFTAGLFS
-437 CGDALSRHCG
+437 CGDPLSRHCG
-447 LEALVSLILAKAPP
+447 LDALVSLILAKAPP

-470 TYPLLFTGQTAGR
+470 TYPLLFTGQTTGR
-483 VFSSKESGP
+483 VFSSKEAGTTSEQP
-492 EKESASVPELVLS
+492 AVPELVLS
-505 LISLPQD
+505 LIRFSD
-512 QNQSLTDLSLPWAAL
+512 GENQSITDLSLPWAAL

-548 LNHLLCEIETD
+548 LNHLLREIETD

-567 VARQALSC
+567 VARQAMSC

-582 AQLLSLVAVD
+582 AELLSLITVD
-592 KITSMLRK
+592 KINSILRK

-623 SQHLSH
+623 SEHLSH
-629 SALLELYQI
+629 NALLELYQI
-638 LHANLSSNLSKIRLL
+638 LHANLSSNISKIRLL

-658 THFEAELPAQ
+658 SQFEAELPPQA
-668 TEGEES
+668 EGEEN

-714 SLPRGP
+714 SLPQGP
-720 QGAFQQVPLRYLI
+720 AATFQQVPLRYLI
-733 AMLFVNF
+733 AMLFINF
-740 KPLWDAVIELLVTHA
+740 RPLWDAVIELLVTHA
-755 RGMDNKDFWKVYH
+755 RGMDNKDFWGVYH

-778 EKELQENSE
+778 EKELQEDGE
-787 DDDDDDEGESDLHG
+787 DDDDDEEGLGLEG

-815 LFLQQVKLTSDP
+815 LFLEQLKLTSDP
-827 KERTDFT
+827 NERTDFP
-834 NFRSLLWRAMAQVP
+834 NFRSLLWRSMTQFP
-848 DRVEPRSRE
+848 ERVEPRSRE

-878 PTQDLRKRES
+878 PTQDLRKKND
-888 AALEESGMAGEEED
+888 AALEESGMAVEEEED
-902 EKEEEEEEAEEGGRP
+902 RDEEEQEEERGKQ
-917 QRKALPKRAAAKQL
+917 QRKALPRRAAAKQL
-931 ITHLKLFAKFTNPR
+931 ITHLKVFAKFSNPR
-945 ALYLEGSLSELYNQL
+945 SLYLESSLSELYNEL
-960 LCHQDQQIQRAVLEC
+960 LCHQDQQIQRVALEC
-975 VLTYKDPNILP
+975 VLTYKDPNIVP
-986 YKENLERLLDDKHF
+986 YKENLEKLLDDKHF

-1010 EERAVVDALH
+1010 EETGVVDASH
-1020 RAQLIP
+1020 RTKLIP

-1054 SIVLRFL
+1054 SIILRFL
-1061 AGCQSQELGMF
+1061 AGCQAEELGIF
-1072 IDLLLEPVRLHG
+1072 IDLLLQPVCHHS
-1084 QGPCLAAVERAVAG
+1084 QGSCLAAVDRAIAE
-1098 TDAGA
+1098 TDLCA
-1103 VLPLGRQHSLLNIVN
+1103 VLPLGRQHSLLNIIN

-1125 HLIHDSLPKVL
+1125 HLIDIYLPKVL
-1136 QILLCVTASVSTIL
+1136 QILLCITASVSTIL
-1150 DTREQLKAG
+1150 DNRDQLRSG
-1159 CISPLKNLRRLGIL
+1159 CISPLKNLRRFGIL
-1173 RIQDFFDGFDSYSF
+1173 RIQDFFDAFDSYSF

-1209 ESPYSP
+1209 ESTYSP
-1215 TPLLKIIHL
+1215 TPLLKLIHV
-1224 WSKNARYFP
+1224 WCKNARYFP
-1233 LLAKQRPDHPECDVL
+1233 LLAKQRTNQPECDVL

-1258 NASPATVAMVMDMAE
+1258 KASPVTIAMVMDIAE
-1273 SLATAADFVASESEA
+1273 SLATTEDFVASEAET
-1288 ELSVNGCVFPQPAEG
+1288 ELSVNGCVFPKPQEG
-1303 ALITA
+1303 AA
-1308 DSLTQGSR
+1308 DSLRQGSR
-1316 LLLPHISTLLHYLSG
+1316 LLLPHITTLLQYLSG
-1331 IVRNTDRLKKK
+1331 VVRNTDRLKKK
-1342 KFRVQVAR
+1342 KFRAQVAK

-1369 VLISLLL
+1369 MLISLLL
-1376 PYLQKAKNPPETE
+1376 PYLQKAHNPQETE

-1399 LRQCLEPSAFLRPIS
+1399 LRQCVQPSAFLRPLS
-1414 KLFSIIHS
+1414 KLFSIIHNK
-1422 RLPRQALTSLFQTL
+1422 LPRQALTNVFQTL
-1436 SDLEPSLAY
+1436 SDLEPSLTY
-1445 ITNTAAKLN
+1445 ITDLATKLN

-1470 SAFQDATRHIKDMQ
+1470 TAFQKATKRVKEMT
-1484 TLDMDY
+1484 TLDLDY
-1490 ISTIMHNCF
+1490 ISTIIHNCF
-1499 HTYEIEDMSL
+1499 HTFEIGDMSL
-1509 GDNATL
+1509 ADNATL
-1515 CLSAVITQLAAV
+1515 CLSAVITQLTV
-1527 GAGEQAY
+1527 VKAGEQLY
-1534 KDIVQHTILD
+1534 KDIIQHTILD
-1544 AVHKGLRSKKD
+1544 AVHKGLRSKTE

-1580 LVQLTDYNDLESDF
+1580 LVQLTNYNDLESDF

-1618 EGTVV
+1618 EGQVV
-1623 MTSRSL
+1623 MTPRSL
-1629 QNYIMPYAMTALF
+1629 QNYIMPYAMTTLL

-1671 YLYYLRHFIHIL
+1671 YLYYLKHFVHIL
-1683 QTAQAEQKLAVSLL
+1683 QTAQADQKLAVSLL
-1697 VTVLEAFHFDHQT
+1697 VTVLEAFHFDHET

-1717 AKAREAGNVTVE
+1717 AKAREAGSVAVDA
-1729 GDDEQEAAAGES
+1729 DDEEQLAADELDT
-1741 GESDDEDAM
+1741 SDDEETM
-1750 EVDNKTAA
+1750 EVDSKTA
-1758 PDAAM
+1758 PSDVPM
-1763 ETDTAEGEKVVV
+1763 ETDTTSGEKDVV
-1775 SMETGTSDTKA
+1775 SKEAVATGAKGP
-1786 AVAAPKQPA
+1786 AAPKSA
-1795 VPSGLPQSKEELES
+1795 AISSGLPQSKEELET
-1809 LISSIHRTVHDSVLP
+1809 LISTIHQTVNNSVLP
-1824 RLQKCLTAK
+1824 RLHKCLNAK

-1853 ARVPIAFA
+1853 VRVPIAFA

-1872 IMEVNLPGILI
+1872 IMEANLPGILI

-1907 IETLGFRYL
+1907 IETLGRRYL
-1916 QYLLREMHGVLVK
+1916 HYLLKEMQSVLVK

-1940 YQLLTCLSP
+1940 YQLLSVLRP

-1958 CMNLLLEIFNNELFG
+1958 CMNMLIDIFNNELFG

-1994 KSMDSYEL
+1994 KSMDSYEF
-2002 LAQYCGKER
+2002 LAQFCSKESI
-2011 VTQLILPLK
+2011 TKFILPLK
-2020 EILENSSSLKV
+2020 EILETSSSLKV
-2031 CRRVGAVLRRL
+2031 CNRVGAVLRRL
-2042 ILGLLSNSGMGHQ
+2042 VLGLLVNEGMTSQ
-2055 DILLLSHGLV
+2055 DILLLCHGLV
-2065 SQSLPLLTKR
+2065 SESLPLLTKR

-2104 GGRKAPVSSRTNMH
+2104 GGQKAPVSSRTNMH

-2133 KAKVTSS
+2133 KSKVTSS
-2140 EASALEMLDPFVVLL
+2140 EASTLEMLDPFVALL
-2155 LDCLDSMHVK
+2155 LDCINSMHVK

-2183 AVEQNAGQLTK
+2183 AVAQNAGQLTK

-2221 KSITIL
+2221 KAITIL
-2227 VKNVKNN
+2227 VKNVKSN
-2234 KVSEPQLQ
+2234 KISETQLQ

-2266 AILSRKLVVPE
+2266 AILSRKLIVPE
-2277 MEEVMKKVAKLSVTG
+2277 MEEVLKKVARLSVTG

-2305 MKYLLDYPL
+2305 LKYLLDYPL
-2314 GKKLREHLDFVVAQL
+2314 GRKLKVHLDFVVSQL
-2329 TYEHDTGRE
+2329 HYEHDTGRE

-2351 PKNLLSQHNGLF
+2351 PKNLLLNHSGLF
-2363 FAPLALAVVND
+2363 FAPLALVVVND

-2387 KALLGQLDLNH
+2387 KALLIQLDLNH

-2404 LVNTWLSA
+2404 LVNTWLKA
-2412 EKANLRRLGAQVCG
+2412 EKTSLRRLGAQMCG
-2426 LFVEVEGE
+2426 LFVEVEE
-2434 NFARRVEDLLPLIE
+2434 EKFARRLDDLLPLLE
-2448 KEIHPD
+2448 KEINPD
-2454 NYEDIEEEQ
+2454 KYEDIEEEQ
-2463 DEKGAD
+2463 EEKGAD
-2469 RLLFSYLT
+2469 RLLFTFLT
-2477 LITKLTKHCSLLE
+2477 LITKLSKHCSLLE
-2490 LSKPHDTLCSIWGHI
+2490 LSKPHHDTLCRIWGHI

-2526 LFAGHQPEQL
+2526 LFAAHQAEQL
-2536 IAVWRGEGDGASPR
+2536 IAVWRGEAGDATPPPP
-2550 LVATAFITSNLD
+2550 ATAFIANNLD
-2562 KKMRELV
+2562 KKMRELA

-2596 AKVIYLVS
+2596 GKVIYLLS
-2604 PESDIASPQEVEQG
+2604 PESDIPSPQEEV
-2618 EEGQKEN
+2618 
-2625 GDGDKEEEE
+2625 KEEEE
-2634 GDEEEREEKQEEEE
+2634 EEEE
-2648 GDEEEREEKQEEE
+2648 EQTENGNEE
-2661 DEEEEDKDDRPP
+2661 DEEEGEEKEKEEEEEEEEDDKDDRPP
-2673 SLLWMMK
+2673 SLMWLIK
-2680 KLSLMAKREAAN
+2680 KLSLMAKREAAY

-2727 APLYRELDSTYADQ
+2727 TPLYRELDSTYADQ
-2741 DPTLKNLAQELI
+2741 NPTLKNLAQELI
-2753 ELLKRQVGLERFSLA
+2753 ELLKKQVGLERFSLA

-2775 FSLRRAARKRHR
+2775 FSQRRAARKRHR

>member
-38 RTGTYDEEVETYFS
+38 RTGSYAEEVETYFS

-57 WKDLN
+57 WRDLN

-68 AFLKEVSDKSQS
+68 TFLKEVSNQSQS
-80 FNLLVFHQKAI
+80 FNMLVFHQKSI
-91 VESLKTH
+91 VESLKMH
-98 LAVKNSLACQPLLDL
+98 LAVKNSLAYQPLLDL

-130 DFFVLI
+130 DFFILI
-136 TALLETKDT
+136 TTLLETKDT
-145 ELLEWA
+145 EVLEWA

-166 VKDMTNMYSLYST
+166 VKDMTNIYSLYST
-179 LLAHKKE
+179 LLEHKKE

-196 SFLMRKVPDLDALLS
+196 SFLMRKVPDLDGLLS
-211 HMFSDLQQHPDKAE
+211 HVFSDLQEHPDKAE

-234 CKGVRNMFHSCTSNA
+234 CKGVRNMFHSCAANA
-249 LPVALRKLGPTTGP
+249 LRVALRKLGPSTNP
-263 GVSLPWD
+263 AASLPWD

-284 NHVDRE
+284 NHIDRQ
-290 HFLVLWEALQ
+290 HFLVLWESLQ
-300 ASVLEV
+300 VSVVEV
-306 LGLLEERPGEADQA
+306 LGVMEKKGQEAAQ
-320 AEQLERL
+320 QLERL
-327 LFILHTLVSHR
+327 LFILHTLVSHK
-338 DGAKVTR
+338 DGAKITK
-345 PEAVCQTVLRLIQ
+345 PEAVCQTVLMLIQ
-358 SPALSASC
+358 SSSLSASC

-377 LLGENISL
+377 LLGENVTL
-385 PPTLIQDTVQKVF
+385 PKALIQETVQKVF
-398 GSRMEQ
+398 GSTMGQ
-404 DLILEFTKEMFTM
+404 DVILEFTKEMFTM

-425 PSLLRFSAGLFG
+425 PSLLRFTAGLFG
-437 CGDALSRHCG
+437 CSDHLSRHCG
-447 LEALVSLILAKAPP
+447 LDALVSLILAKAPP

-470 TYPLLFTGQTAGR
+470 TYPLLFTGQTTGR
-483 VFSSKESGP
+483 GFSSKEAG
-492 EKESASVPELVLS
+492 EASNAISEQPAVPEMVLS
-505 LISLPQD
+505 LIQFPEEQD
-512 QNQSLTDLSLPWAAL
+512 HSISDLSLPWAAL

-535 LSPASVVPAVTAL
+535 IAPASVVPAVTAY
-548 LNHLLCEIETD
+548 LNHLLCEIETE

-582 AQLLSLVAVD
+582 AQLLSLVTVD
-592 KITSMLRK
+592 KINSILRR

-623 SQHLSH
+623 SEHLSH
-629 SALLELYQI
+629 SALLELHQI
-638 LHANLSSNLSKIRLL
+638 LHANLSSNISKIRLL

-658 THFEAELPAQ
+658 SHFEAELPPQ
-668 TEGEES
+668 SEGEEN

-689 VPASVQDYREKLLH
+689 VPASVQDYRDKLLH

-714 SLPRGP
+714 SLPQGP
-720 QGAFQQVPLRYLI
+720 PGTFQQVPLRYLI

-740 KPLWDAVIELLVTHA
+740 RPLWDAVIELLVSHA
-755 RGMDNKDFWKVYH
+755 RGMDNKDFWRVYH
-768 EHLEMVAGLA
+768 EQLEMVAGLA
-778 EKELQENSE
+778 EKELQDSGE
-787 DDDDDDEGESDLHG
+787 DDEEEECGLQG

-809 SGDVGV
+809 RGDLGV
-815 LFLQQVKLTSDP
+815 LFLEQLKLTSNP
-827 KERTDFT
+827 NERTDFP
-834 NFRSLLWRAMAQVP
+834 NFRSLLWRCMTEFP

-878 PTQDLRKRES
+878 PTQDLRKVS
-888 AALEESGMAGEEED
+888 DADLEESGMAV
-902 EKEEEEEEAEEGGRP
+902 EEEEEREEEEQEAQEGGRQ
-917 QRKALPKRAAAKQL
+917 QRKALPRRAAAKQL
-931 ITHLKLFAKFTNPR
+931 IVHLKVFAKFTNPR
-945 ALYLEGSLSELYNQL
+945 SLYMESRLSELYNQL
-960 LCHQDQQIQRAVLEC
+960 LCHQDQQIQRVALEC
-975 VLTYKDPNILP
+975 VLTYKDSNIVP

-1000 KEEIVHFNIS
+1000 KEEIVHFNIT
-1010 EERAVVDALH
+1010 EETGVVNASH
-1020 RAQLIP
+1020 RAKLIP

-1040 GSKFQGKASAASRS
+1040 GSKFQGKASASTRS
-1054 SIVLRFL
+1054 SIILRFL
-1061 AGCQSQELGMF
+1061 AGCQAEELGIF
-1072 IDLLLEPVRLHG
+1072 IDLLLEPVCHHS
-1084 QGPCLAAVERAVAG
+1084 QGSCLAAVEKAVAE
-1098 TDAGA
+1098 TDVAA
-1103 VLPLGRQHSLLNIVN
+1103 VLPLGRQHSLLNIIN
-1118 VVIHKLG
+1118 VLIQKLG
-1125 HLIHDSLPKVL
+1125 HLIHSYLPKVL
-1136 QILLCVTASVSTIL
+1136 QILLCVTASVSTLL
-1150 DTREQLKAG
+1150 DNNRDQLRAG

-1187 SPDELDAVFQAVV
+1187 SEDELDAVFQAVI

-1215 TPLLKIIHL
+1215 TPLLKLIHV
-1224 WSKNARYFP
+1224 WCKNARFFP
-1233 LLAKQRPDHPECDVL
+1233 LLAKQRPNQPECDIL
-1248 LNVFALLSAK
+1248 LNVFGLLSAK
-1258 NASPATVAMVMDMAE
+1258 NASPVTIAMVMDIAE
-1273 SLATAADFVASESEA
+1273 SLATAEDFVATEA
-1288 ELSVNGCVFPQPAEG
+1288 ETELSVNGCVFPEPKEG
-1303 ALITA
+1303 ALVTA
-1308 DSLTQGSR
+1308 VSLSKGSR
-1316 LLLPHISTLLHYLSG
+1316 VLLPHVSTLLQYLSG
-1331 IVRNTDRLKKK
+1331 VVRNTERLRKK
-1342 KFRVQVAR
+1342 KFRAHVAK

-1361 VSDKEQSS
+1361 VSDREQSS

-1376 PYLQKAKNPPETE
+1376 PYLQKCHNPEETE
-1389 IDILATVQNL
+1389 IDVLATVQNL
-1399 LRQCLEPSAFLRPIS
+1399 LRQCVQPSAFLRPLS
-1414 KLFSIIHS
+1414 KLFSIIHNK
-1422 RLPRQALTSLFQTL
+1422 LPRQALTNVFQTL

-1445 ITNTAAKLN
+1445 ITDLATKLN

-1470 SAFQDATRHIKDMQ
+1470 AAFQDATNRVKNMT
-1484 TLDMDY
+1484 TLDLDY

-1499 HTYEIEDMSL
+1499 HTFEIGDMSL

-1527 GAGEQAY
+1527 GAGEQLY

-1544 AVHKGLRSKKD
+1544 AVHKGLRSKTE
-1555 SVQHEYTT
+1555 SVQHEYTS

-1568 VKTFPSK
+1568 VKTFPTR

-1580 LVQLTDYNDLESDF
+1580 LVQLTNYNDLESDF

-1618 EGTVV
+1618 EGQVV
-1623 MTSRSL
+1623 MTPRSL
-1629 QNYIMPYAMTALF
+1629 QNYIMPYAMTALL

-1648 HENMISASVE
+1648 HESMISASVE

-1671 YLYYLRHFIHIL
+1671 YLYYLKHFVHIL
-1683 QTAQAEQKLAVSLL
+1683 QTAQAEQKLAASLL
-1697 VTVLEAFHFDHQT
+1697 VTVLEAFHFDHNT
-1710 LSREMEA
+1710 LNREMEA
-1717 AKAREAGNVTVE
+1717 AKAREAGSVAVDA
-1729 GDDEQEAAAGES
+1729 DDEEQAAADES
-1741 GESDDEDAM
+1741 DASDDEETM
-1750 EVDNKTAA
+1750 EVDGKTA
-1758 PDAAM
+1758 PSDIAM
-1763 ETDTAEGEKVVV
+1763 GTDT
-1775 SMETGTSDTKA
+1775 TSGSKDVLCKEA
-1786 AVAAPKQPA
+1786 ATLEAKRPGAPSKPSA
-1795 VPSGLPQSKEELES
+1795 LASGLPQSKEELES
-1809 LISSIHRTVHDSVLP
+1809 LISGIHTTVSNSVLP
-1824 RLQKCLTAK
+1824 RLHKCLTAK
-1833 VKRDEEHKAVK
+1833 IKRDDEHKAVK
-1844 SKDVKEEEV
+1844 SKDVKDEEV
-1853 ARVPIAFA
+1853 ARIPIAFA
-1861 MVKLMQTLPPH
+1861 MIKLMQSLPIH
-1872 IMEVNLPGILI
+1872 IMEANLPGILI
-1883 KVCVLLRN
+1883 KVCVVLRN

-1907 IETLGFRYL
+1907 IETLGCKYL
-1916 QYLLREMHGVLVK
+1916 QYLLKEMQGLLAK

-1940 YQLLTCLSP
+1940 YQLLSVLSP

-1958 CMNLLLEIFNNELFG
+1958 CMNMLIDIFNNELFG
-1973 AVAEEKEVKGIV
+1973 PVAEEKEVKGIV

-2002 LAQYCGKER
+2002 LARFCSKES
-2011 VTQLILPLK
+2011 VTKLILPLK
-2020 EILENSSSLKV
+2020 EFLENSCSLKV
-2031 CRRVGAVLRRL
+2031 CNRVSAVLRRL
-2042 ILGLLSNSGMGHQ
+2042 VLGLLVNEGMTSH
-2055 DILLLSHGLV
+2055 DILLLCHSLV

-2075 DRDKASAKPPPDP
+2075 DREKASAKPPPDP

-2104 GGRKAPVSSRTNMH
+2104 GGQKAPVSSRTNMH

-2133 KAKVTSS
+2133 KSKVTSS
-2140 EASALEMLDPFVVLL
+2140 EASALEMLDPFVLLL
-2155 LDCLDSMHVK
+2155 LDCLNSMHVK

-2183 AVEQNAGQLTK
+2183 AVEQNADELTK
-2194 QLFVLLKDYSKAG
+2194 HLFVLLKDYSKAG
-2207 AARGENYHLVQNCF
+2207 AARGENYNLVQNCF
-2221 KSITIL
+2221 KAITIL
-2227 VKNVKNN
+2227 VKNVKSNQI
-2234 KVSEPQLQ
+2234 SETQLQ

-2266 AILSRKLVVPE
+2266 AILSRKLIVPE
-2277 MEEVMKKVAKLSVTG
+2277 MEQVMKKVAKLSVTG

-2305 MKYLLDYPL
+2305 LKYLLDYPL

-2329 TYEHDTGRE
+2329 PYEHDTGRE

-2351 PKNLLSQHNGLF
+2351 PQKLLLQHSGLF
-2363 FAPLALAVVND
+2363 FAPLALVVVND

-2387 KALLGQLDLNH
+2387 KTLLTKLDLNN

-2404 LVNTWLSA
+2404 LVTTWLNA
-2412 EKANLRRLGAQVCG
+2412 EKASLRRLGAQVCG
-2426 LFVEVEGE
+2426 LFVEVEE
-2434 NFARRVEDLLPLIE
+2434 ERFARRMDDLLPLLE
-2448 KEIHPD
+2448 KEINPD

-2463 DEKGAD
+2463 EERGAD
-2469 RLLFSYLT
+2469 RLLFSFLT
-2477 LITKLTKHCSLLE
+2477 LITKLSQHCGLLE
-2490 LSKPHDTLCSIWGHI
+2490 LSKPHDTLSRIWGHI

-2526 LFAGHQPEQL
+2526 LFAAHQAEQL
-2536 IAVWRGEGDGASPR
+2536 VALWRGEEMDASP
-2550 LVATAFITSNLD
+2550 LSPATAFITSRLD
-2562 KKMRELV
+2562 KRMRELA
-2569 LSFCHQLQSKF
+2569 LCFCHQLQSKF

-2596 AKVIYLVS
+2596 GKVIYLVS
-2604 PESDIASPQEVEQG
+2604 PECDITPPQEEVKEREEQ
-2618 EEGQKEN
+2618 QREN
-2625 GDGDKEEEE
+2625 EEEE
-2634 GDEEEREEKQEEEE
+2634 EEEV
-2648 GDEEEREEKQEEE
+2648 
-2661 DEEEEDKDDRPP
+2661 EDKDDRPP
-2673 SLLWMMK
+2673 SLLWLMK
-2680 KLSLMAKREAAN
+2680 KLSLMAKREAAY

-2702 VFKFLGAIAM
+2702 VFKFLGAMAM

-2719 GPYLTTII
+2719 GPYLATII
-2727 APLYRELDSTYADQ
+2727 TPLYRELDSTYADQ

-2753 ELLKRQVGLERFSLA
+2753 ELLKRHVGLERFSLA

-2775 FSLRRAARKRHR
+2775 FSQRRVTRKRHR
-2787 AMQAVANPDIAAK
+2787 AMQAVANPEIAAK